1 MDLRAILTDEGTA
14 LSGVPKRSMKDFVV
28 QKIATFIATGVLDV
42 GDQLP
47 SEREL
52 AAALSVSRE
61 TVRGAFLILSTRGIL
76 SVAQGTRTVVASTEL
91 GDLAVQSARYRD
103 ISTYSLDDVHQARLL
118 IEDRVARYAAAR
130 IEASTLHML
139 HKSIEAQEAASDDPV
154 RFLICDRE
162 FHTAIY
168 RAGGNAALAD
178 MAADLY
184 SYLLDH
190 RRRAVARPDSIALS
204 IADHRAILAGLAA
217 RDPEAAASA
226 FASHETRIYTT
237 TKQLFAQSA
246 PKTSR
251 RLPKESGQH
260 NRRRSTC

>member
-1 MDLRAILTDEGTA
+1 MDLRTILTDDGSTLA
-14 LSGVPKRSMKDFVV
+14 GVPKQSMKDFVV
-28 QKIATFIATGVLDV
+28 RKIATLIATGILDV
-42 GDQLP
+42 GDPLP

-61 TVRGAFLILSTRGIL
+61 TVRGAILILSTRGIL
-76 SVAQGTRTVVASTEL
+76 SVAQGTRTVVAATEV

-103 ISTYSLDDVHQARLL
+103 ISRYSLDDVHEARLL
-118 IEDRVARYAAAR
+118 IEEKVARAAAIR
-130 IEASTLHML
+130 IEAPTLDAL
-139 HKSIEAQEAASDDPV
+139 RKSIEAQEAAIDDPV

-190 RRRAVARPDSIALS
+190 RRRAVARLSSIATS
-204 IADHRAILAGLAA
+204 IADHRAILAGLEAGDPDEAA
-217 RDPEAAASA
+217 RA
-226 FASHETRIYTT
+226 FAVHETRIYTT
-237 TKQLFAQSA
+237 TKQLFMQSA
-246 PKTSR
+246 Q
-251 RLPKESGQH
+251 EE
-260 NRRRSTC
+260 